1 MSWTLLS
8 GSNLPA
14 FLLSVNCSVWLWR
27 TRAVGWG
34 RCEEGGVVGTRL
46 INEIK
51 NVWAALRACW
61 SVPGLPLRLDTFRH
75 NPDRDPVKNLVLEER
90 PFGRSLFS
98 QGSLEARLKNGV
110 DLASSA

>member
-27 TRAVGWG
+27 TGAVGWG
-34 RCEEGGVVGTRL
+34 RCEEGRVVGTRL

-61 SVPGLPLRLDTFRH
+61 SVPGLPLQLDTFRH
-75 NPDRDPVKNLVLEER
+75 NPDRNPVKNLVLEED
-90 PFGRSLFS
+90 P
-98 QGSLEARLKNGV
+98 LEE
-110 DLASSA
+110 ASSLKGA